1 MKKLFTILCAVM
13 LTFSLAAQTETGAM
27 LLEGG
32 SNLSYTSMKLNSVEY
47 DGEELEI
54 EDQDAT
60 NRMAL
65 NLIGGYFM
73 MDGLAAGLLFDYS
86 SVSVDGEG
94 TSTML
99 IGPMVRYY
107 IGESG
112 MWGQLSYGL
121 GSSDDGDSDTDE
133 PTSSALG
140 FGAGYAAMLSDNIS
154 INPSIGY
161 AMVTEKLDDLKAKS
175 GGIVFKVGIAV
186 HLGN

>member
-13 LTFSLAAQTETGAM
+13 LTFGLAAQTESGTI
-27 LLEGG
+27 LIEGS
-32 SNLSYTSMKLNSVEY
+32 SNLTYSSIKLNSVEY
-47 DGEELEI
+47 DGDDVDI
-54 EDQDAT
+54 PDQDAT
-60 NRMAL
+60 NNMAL
-65 NLIGGYFM
+65 DLTGAYFM
-73 MDGLAAGLLFDYS
+73 MDGLAAGLVLSYS
-86 SVSVDGEG
+86 SVSIDGEG
-94 TSTML
+94 TSKML

-121 GSSDDGDSDTDE
+121 GSSDDGDSNTDE
-133 PTSSALG
+133 PTTSTLG
-140 FGAGYAAMLSDNIS
+140 IGAGYAAMLSDNIS

-161 AMVTEKLDDLKAKS
+161 AMVTEKRDDWKMKY

>member
-1 MKKLFTILCAVM
+1 ILCVGL
-13 LTFSLAAQTETGAM
+13 LTVSLSAQTDAGTM
-27 LLEGG
+27 LIEGG
-32 SNLSYTSMKLNSVEY
+32 SNFSYSSVKLNSVSF
-47 DGEELEI
+47 DGEDLDI

-60 NRMAL
+60 NNMKL

-94 TSTML
+94 SSTML

-112 MWGQLSYGL
+112 MWSQLSYGL
-121 GSSDDGDSDTDE
+121 GSSNDGDSDTDE
-133 PTSSALG
+133 PTSSRLG
-140 FGAGYAAMLSDNIS
+140 IGVGYAAMLSDNIS
-154 INPSIGY
+154 LSPSIGY
-161 AMVTEKLDDLKAKS
+161 AMVTEKLDDFKAKS
-175 GGIVFKVGIAV
+175 SGIVFKVGIAV